1 MKSGVARTISLST
14 AAVNLLDSV
23 KPDQITPD
31 TLIFGSRRRG
41 GSGRQT
47 NDAMQNLLRVEMGH
61 RYTVHGFRSS
71 FMDWVAEVLPQRLL
85 EAERALDHKI
95 GNQVQR
101 AYLRTD
107 FLDQR
112 RELAEL
118 WGAHLMGESILLKAS
133 ALVSEQIRH
142 PSCYVSRR
150 TSWKGGVTVSLSLL
164 QSGCLQPAPALS
176 LRANRLRPP
185 MA

>member
-1 MKSGVARTISLST
+1 MKSGVARTIPLST
-14 AAVNLLDSV
+14 AAVNLLDSI
-23 KPDQITPD
+23 KPDQVTPNM
-31 TLIFGSRRRG
+31 LIFGSHRRG

-47 NDAMQNLLRVEMGH
+47 NDAMQNLLREDMGH

-71 FMDWVAEVLPQRLL
+71 FMDWVAEVHPQRLL

-107 FLDQR
+107 FLAQR

-118 WGAHLMGESILLKAS
+118 WCRYLTTNGDM
-133 ALVSEQIRH
+133 
-142 PSCYVSRR
+142 
-150 TSWKGGVTVSLSLL
+150 
-164 QSGCLQPAPALS
+164 
-176 LRANRLRPP
+176 
-185 MA
+185 